1 MTYKGHI
8 ENGQI
13 VLDDAVTLPDGAA
26 VVVELLPPLQ
36 NKTLHPEIQRFSGI
50 IPADVDARSE
60 HLAALQAKHS

>member
-13 VLDDAVTLPDGAA
+13 VLDDAVILPDGAN
-26 VVVELLPPLQ
+26 VVVELLPRLQ
-36 NKTLHPEIQRFSGI
+36 SRTLHPEIQKFTGI

-60 HLAALQAKHS
+60 HLAARQTRHT